1 MAENRELQ
9 KKILTYRFLEARL
22 EAVLKQREMLAS
34 KLIEMQ
40 ITTQSIDELGKG
52 EEMLFPIG
60 SGAYSFGKVAEKG
73 KIIVEIGG
81 SVALEK
87 TMEEGKKILEERM
100 KEIEKSLNATQGNI
114 AELSSNMNRL
124 GAEIQEL
131 GKGMEGTPEAG

>member
-1 MAENRELQ
+1 MAENREMQ
-9 KKILTYRFLEARL
+9 KKILSYRFLEARL

-40 ITTQSIDELGKG
+40 TTLQSIDEIEKG
-52 EEMLFPIG
+52 EEILFPIG
-60 SGAYSFGKVAEKG
+60 SGAHAFGKISENG

-81 SVALEK
+81 NVALEK

-100 KEIEKSLNATQGNI
+100 EEIEKSLNAIQGNI
-114 AELSSNMNRL
+114 AELSSNMDRL

-131 GKGMEGTPEAG
+131 GKGMKGTPEAG